1 MDSTKIIVLLLSVV
15 FTVNALTLKHG
26 NVNDDGTKEINQLMD
41 QLLPRHIR
49 RARCESQCSRA
60 TSATARGNCL
70 DICAMTT
77 RPGICDYAGLCGEGC
92 ALGCPTHEAATATAE
107 TVRLEG
113 FREEGCRG
121 EIAWS
126 LTKEEEEKEVAVRY
140 IIVGQ
145 DGASMWSLVERLCQT
160 ASILLSTEDRDRFQ
174 QLAVVAVDAHGV
186 VATALLPLEPVAD
199 GCENFL
205 PSWRI
210 SFSSSTGSYLLF
222 AASLTLF
229 IATLVCCCLVLLKL
243 WSSCS
248 GKTAAKD
255 DLGPISKN
263 RVDCNVE
270 AIEMQPMYSV
280 QYTQCK

>member
-1 MDSTKIIVLLLSVV
+1 MGTLV
-15 FTVNALTLKHG
+15 ALF
-26 NVNDDGTKEINQLMD
+26 
-41 QLLPRHIR
+41 
-49 RARCESQCSRA
+49 
-60 TSATARGNCL
+60 
-70 DICAMTT
+70 
-77 RPGICDYAGLCGEGC
+77 
-92 ALGCPTHEAATATAE
+92 ALGHG
-107 TVRLEG
+107 L
-113 FREEGCRG
+113 GCLLG
-121 EIAWS
+121 LA
-126 LTKEEEEKEVAVRY
+126 LA
-140 IIVGQ
+140 G
-145 DGASMWSLVERLCQT
+145 SLVERLSQT

-263 RVDCNVE
+263 RVECNVE
-270 AIEMQPMYSV
+270 AIELQPMYSV
-280 QYTQCK
+280 HPVI

>member
-15 FTVNALTLKHG
+15 FTANARTLKPG
-26 NVNDDGTKEINQLMD
+26 DVDVGTEEINQLMD

-49 RARCESQCSRA
+49 RARCESQCSEA
-60 TSATARGNCL
+60 ASATARGNCL

-126 LTKEEEEKEVAVRY
+126 LTEEEEEKEVAVRY

-145 DGASMWSLVERLCQT
+145 DGASMWSLVERLSQT

-243 WSSCS
+243 RSSCS

-263 RVDCNVE
+263 RVECNVE